1 MSSAACALVQLAIA
15 ISIEPNT
22 KDSTFSLL
30 LENNKIFVQKNNE
43 YKELYRKNTHKNQ
56 IFWANNLKKLD
67 FNLHFVHYQEETMT

>member
-43 YKELYRKNTHKNQ
+43 YKELYRKTHIKTKYFGQ
-56 IFWANNLKKLD
+56 TI
-67 FNLHFVHYQEETMT
+67 